1 MDFSDTNPD
10 TRKYTCAF
18 KWEETWKAKPL
29 SNKSKL
35 QGNLSF
41 FGDGFET
48 EEQELESQVETRK

>member
-18 KWEETWKAKPL
+18 TWKAKPL